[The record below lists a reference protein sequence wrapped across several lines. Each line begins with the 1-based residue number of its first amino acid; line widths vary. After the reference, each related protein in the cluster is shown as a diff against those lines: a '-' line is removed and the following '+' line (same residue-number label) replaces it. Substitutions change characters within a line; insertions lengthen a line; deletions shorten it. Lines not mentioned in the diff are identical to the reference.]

1 VNRKLPYETT
11 IQLIACLAG
20 LPAVLVSL
28 VLLWSTPF
36 TPKVQWTLS
45 ILVLL
50 VWVSCVAALRKRVTY
65 PMQTLTNLLAALR
78 EGDYSLRSR
87 GARRDDALGE
97 VMQEINALGETLL
110 VGRREAAEA
119 TALLRSVM
127 TEIDVAVFTFD
138 ERGVLRFINRAGI
151 ELLGQPAKSLLG
163 RPANEIGLIRC
174 LEGDSSQTLT
184 HQFPGQTERRWGL
197 RRTEFRENGRPRQLL
212 VLSDLSQPL
221 RDEER
226 AAWQRLIRVLG
237 HELNNS
243 LAPIHSIAGSLDSL
257 IRKAPAERTSDW
269 QEDVQSGLA
278 VISSRAEALSRFMA
292 SYARLA
298 RLPEPTLLPHALA
311 TLVHRA
317 VALETRLHAVVSS
330 SEDFTLSVDADQI
343 EQVLINLIRNAA
355 DAALETNG
363 RVEIS
368 WMRKNREIELRI
380 DDTGP
385 GLTDTANLFVPF
397 FTTKPEGSGIGLV
410 LSRQIVEAHRGAL
423 RLENRPLP
431 EHGCRATL
439 RLPQSQNE
447 TPQSRNRTETD
458 LDRPHQKS

>member
-11 IQLIACLAG
+11 IQLIAFLAG

-87 GARRDDALGE
+87 GARRDDSLGE

-138 ERGVLRFINRAGI
+138 ETGVLRLINRAGI
-151 ELLGQPAKSLLG
+151 ELLGRPAKSLLG

-269 QEDVQSGLA
+269 QEDIQDGLA

-317 VALETRLHAVVSS
+317 VALETRLHAVVNS
-330 SEDFTLSVDADQI
+330 SEDFILSVDADQI
-343 EQVLINLIRNAA
+343 EQVLINLIRNAT

-368 WMRKNREIELRI
+368 WMRKNREIELHI

-385 GLTDTANLFVPF
+385 GLTNTANLFVPF

-431 EHGCRATL
+431 EHGCRAML
-439 RLPQSQNE
+439 RLPQSQIE
-447 TPQSRNRTETD
+447 TSQSRNRTETD
-458 LDRPHQKS
+458 LDRPQ